1 MEPIWPGSLRLTG
14 RRQKT
19 GADMTA
25 LNLAKLGETK
35 VTVPLI
41 LIAAVAL
48 IGFKAQSF
56 TVDVLDE
63 FFFSEAQGQE
73 LATAVQENTEVLYKY
88 IAKSEIREVNDEI
101 REVNAQVTETQLWIA
116 ANGANQIATARLGDL
131 VQRLDEL
138 RETKACLLDDDIE
151 DKDFCYE

>member
-1 MEPIWPGSLRLTG
+1 
-14 RRQKT
+14 
-19 GADMTA
+19 MTT

-48 IGFKAQSF
+48 IGFRAQSF

-73 LATAVQENTEVLYKY
+73 LAQAVEKQGIMLYEY
-88 IAKSEIREVNDEI
+88 IAKSEIREVNDAM
-101 REVNAQVTETQLWIA
+101 REVNEQITETQLWIA
-116 ANGANQIATARLGDL
+116 ANGTNPIATARLGDL
-131 VQRLDEL
+131 VQRRDEL
-138 RETKACLLDDDIE
+138 KDTKACLLNDNIE
-151 DKDFCYE
+151 NKDNCYVE

>member
-1 MEPIWPGSLRLTG
+1 
-14 RRQKT
+14 
-19 GADMTA
+19 MTT

-73 LATAVQENTEVLYKY
+73 LAQAVEKQGIMLYEY
-88 IAKSEIREVNDEI
+88 IAKSEIREVNDAM
-101 REVNAQVTETQLWIA
+101 REVNEQITETQLWIA
-116 ANGANQIATARLGDL
+116 ANGTNPIATARLGDL
-131 VQRLDEL
+131 VQRRDEL
-138 RETKACLLDDDIE
+138 KDTKACLLNDNID
-151 DKDFCYE
+151 DKDLCYVE

>member
-1 MEPIWPGSLRLTG
+1 M
-14 RRQKT
+14 
-19 GADMTA
+19 AV

-56 TVDVLDE
+56 TVNVLDE
-63 FFFSEAQGQE
+63 FFFSEAQGEE
-73 LATAVQENTEVLYKY
+73 LADAVQENTEVLYKY
-88 IAKSEIREVNDEI
+88 IAKAEIREVNDEI

-116 ANGANQIATARLGDL
+116 ANGTNQIATARLSDL
-131 VQRLDEL
+131 VQRRDEL
-138 RETKACLLDDDIE
+138 IDTKSCLLNDNID
-151 DKDFCYE
+151 DKDNCYVE

>member
-1 MEPIWPGSLRLTG
+1 
-14 RRQKT
+14 
-19 GADMTA
+19 MTA

-73 LATAVQENTEVLYKY
+73 LADAVQENTQVLYEY
-88 IAKSEIREVNDEI
+88 IAKSEIREVNDAM
-101 REVNAQVTETQLWIA
+101 REVNEQITETQLWIA
-116 ANGANQIATARLGDL
+116 ANGTNPIATARLGDL
-131 VQRLDEL
+131 VQRRDEL
-138 RETKACLLDDDIE
+138 KDTKACLLNDNIE
-151 DKDFCYE
+151 NKDNCYVE

>member
-1 MEPIWPGSLRLTG
+1 MAT
-14 RRQKT
+14 
-19 GADMTA
+19 

-73 LATAVQENTEVLYKY
+73 LAQAVEKQGIMLYEY
-88 IAKSEIREVNDEI
+88 IAKSEIREVNDAM
-101 REVNAQVTETQLWIA
+101 REVNEQITETQLWIA
-116 ANGANQIATARLGDL
+116 ANGTNPIATARLGDL
-131 VQRLDEL
+131 VQRRDEL
-138 RETKACLLDDDIE
+138 KDTKACLLNDNIE
-151 DKDFCYE
+151 NKDNCYVE